1 MSVEDRVLIAEN
13 RKKHEAACKEIRKHL
28 PAFLIVGEQLLIIRE
43 AGIYLESHKSIE
55 AFVKDEFGLERK
67 RAYEY
72 MESAKIK
79 ANLCSNGT
87 QPLPILPTNERQ
99 FREVGKAPPELQSAV
114 VEKVAEKVKSE
125 NRKPTA
131 NDFKKAVAELEYDDV
146 ELSDDDDDGE
156 VLDMQAR
163 PETPIETPDHPKDL
177 HGPIAAQVKAVNAV
191 LTQVRSLQKQVGGE
205 WLDVDGIE
213 RQVVLIRKSLRN
225 AMYWADCPH
234 CEKKG
239 CNRCL
244 KTGYFPEDRK
254 KFLTPDESAVML

>member
-1 MSVEDRVLIAEN
+1 MSVEDRIALSEL
-13 RKKHEAACKEIRKHL
+13 KKLEIEIEKGFISANMALFKIHSESLYLTTHPSFEEYVKDRWAIGRQQAYKIIESTRVAVELSHICDSRERNNV
-28 PAFLIVGEQLLIIRE
+28 PKVQAQLLE
-43 AGIYLESHKSIE
+43 LSKAGTVE
-55 AFVKDEFGLERK
+55 D
-67 RAYEY
+67 
-72 MESAKIK
+72 
-79 ANLCSNGT
+79 
-87 QPLPILPTNERQ
+87 Q
-99 FREVGKAPPELQSAV
+99 REVIKVAAEKAAETGKPITASSIRSIVKNKQQSAPKQ
-114 VEKVAEKVKSE
+114 E
-125 NRKPTA
+125 
-131 NDFKKAVAELEYDDV
+131 DV

-163 PETPIETPDHPKDL
+163 PETPIETPDHPKHL
-177 HGPIAAQVKAVNAV
+177 HGPIAAQVKAVNSV
-191 LTQVRSLQKQVGGE
+191 LTQVRSLHKQVGGE

>member
-1 MSVEDRVLIAEN
+1 MSVEDRVLIAEK
-13 RKKHEAACKEIRKHL
+13 RKHHDAACKKIHTHIASFMDVGVQLVVIRD
-28 PAFLIVGEQLLIIRE
+28 
-43 AGIYLESHKSIE
+43 AGIYLETHKTLE
-55 AFVKDEFGLERK
+55 AFVNEEFGIEKR
-67 RAYEY
+67 RAYQLIDACEARQTLCKILHSDSVPVI
-72 MESAKIK
+72 ESQ
-79 ANLCSNGT
+79 L
-87 QPLPILPTNERQ
+87 
-99 FREVGKAPPELQSAV
+99 REIAKAP
-114 VEKVAEKVKSE
+114 VEKQAEVAKKVAEKAKEE

-131 NDFKKAVAELEYDDV
+131 NDFKQAVAELEYEDV

-163 PETPIETPDHPKDL
+163 PEAPIETPDHPKDL
-177 HGPIAAQVKAVNAV
+177 HGPIAAQVKAVNSV
-191 LTQVRSLQKQVGGE
+191 LTQVRSLHKQVGGE